1 MSLADLVD
9 PAIAPLAAMLILA
22 AAPNLVLRV
31 AGVLLSRGLDE
42 NSEILAFVRAL
53 AMALLAGV
61 VGKLI
66 ANPPGALAATTTT
79 GRVIA
84 MLVAVL
90 AFFLARRSI
99 FAALLAGEAALVA
112 GFLLK

>member
-1 MSLADLVD
+1 MSLAELVD

-22 AAPNLVLRV
+22 GAPNIVLRV

-42 NSEILAFVRAL
+42 NSEWLAFVRVLAL
-53 AMALLAGV
+53 ALLAGV

-66 ANPPGALAATTTT
+66 ANPPGALMATTTT

-84 MLVAVL
+84 ILVAVL
-90 AFFLARRSI
+90 AFFVARRSI
-99 FAALLAGEAALVA
+99 FAALVAGEAALVA
-112 GFLLK
+112 GVLLK